1 MGKIGDFGRKS
12 PFIPETVRGRPGN
25 NPKHFFH
32 SFCETDYSYA
42 YTFLKL
48 CSFAIAFAAY
58 IFLRVLIKSTF
69 TFFACMG
76 TCYVL

>member
-1 MGKIGDFGRKS
+1 MDRSGGD
-12 PFIPETVRGRPGN
+12 
-25 NPKHFFH
+25 

-58 IFLRVLIKSTF
+58 IFYALIKSTF